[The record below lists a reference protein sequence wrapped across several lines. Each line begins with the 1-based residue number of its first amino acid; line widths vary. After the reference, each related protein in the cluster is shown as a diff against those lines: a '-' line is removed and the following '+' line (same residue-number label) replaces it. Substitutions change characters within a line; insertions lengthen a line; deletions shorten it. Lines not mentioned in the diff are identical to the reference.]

1 MKIPAVFLAAA
12 FVAAVSY
19 AQETGKTGDASC
31 PL

>member
-1 MKIPAVFLAAA
+1 MKIPAAFLTTILLATAA
-12 FVAAVSY
+12 Y

>member
-1 MKIPAVFLAAA
+1 MRIPLVFLATAL
-12 FVAAVSY
+12 VAAVSY